1 MQIAAN
7 DLGIAGMKMG
17 RGDSFVFRHHFVPH
31 QPLFIS
37 FSIYLGAL
45 GMISAGL
52 EKFELNCLFRRYGCE
67 KQKVIEVISIFALIH
82 NQDLSQNYLVIF
94 HWKDKTKP

>member
-1 MQIAAN
+1 
-7 DLGIAGMKMG
+7 
-17 RGDSFVFRHHFVPH
+17 
-31 QPLFIS
+31 
-37 FSIYLGAL
+37 
-45 GMISAGL
+45 MISAGL